1 MAEPITATINE
12 AVIAVDPRGGVSPI
26 GTVSP
31 NTGTTAATN
40 STYGA
45 GAFASGIAVESGT
58 SYTVQDTD
66 YQGIVQFNTSSAIA
80 VNLNS
85 AVKANF
91 TCTILNL
98 GTGAITLTP
107 TLGATVNGAGS
118 LALGVGVGCQ
128 VFFANGKWT
137 VFSGATFIPVTPATV
152 AVVAGKYLTGYDATT
167 GLFSENAVAG
177 ISGTI
182 TLAALTALGIQGSIT
197 LVNGLVTAFVQPT

>member
-1 MAEPITATINE
+1 MAEVIQTTVE
-12 AVIAVDPRGGVSPI
+12 QAVLDPRGGVSPI

-31 NTGTTAATN
+31 NTGAAANTN

-58 SYTVQDTD
+58 AYTVQDTD
-66 YQGIVQFNTSSAIA
+66 YQGIVEFNTSSAIA
-80 VNLNS
+80 VTLNS

-128 VFFANGKWT
+128 VFFANGNWT
-137 VFSGATFIPVTPATV
+137 VFSGATFIPVTPATI
-152 AVVAGKYLTGYDATT
+152 AVVAGKYLTGYSSTT
-167 GLFSENAVAG
+167 GLFSVNATAG
-177 ISGTI
+177 VSGTV
-182 TLAALTALGIQGSIT
+182 TLAALTALGTQGSIT
-197 LVNGLVTAFVQPT
+197 FVGGLCTAFVNPT